1 MQGTHTTDSGS
12 NNQTLAAEVDCII
25 LKETSTKLSLSDSH
39 IHCFCHKVALIV
51 NTGLQALS
59 LSSKGLNKI
68 KKATLG
74 FVPELFAIEEDNE
87 INDPPSDSQETLVG
101 TLNNQLQVNKQL
113 DQDSDDEAADDEV
126 NTERQSGQSNIANI
140 FKKVDLVIQKIT
152 SSAARQSEFDTWCKK
167 LDYSGPHLIAGYGIQ
182 WNIKFQSR
190 ERAYNAR
197 HVINRLIKNKKD
209 RQEQDNERGP
219 NFFDNVEITR
229 NNWEVVKKMNDTLSE
244 FYFVTK
250 KMEGDI
256 SSGSMMLG
264 EYWGII
270 ASLKKKLTSATEEEF
285 RPMLVKMISQTDK
298 YLNEAL
304 NCDTIILATILN
316 PKNLT
321 TNQLPASQDH
331 SEYEKETPRKR
342 ELENAN
348 LFPET
353 IKGPTT
359 ELSIYLSG
367 KFKQPTSQVHEAL
380 QWWKPGFS
388 DLGTPCA
395 GLSRY
400 LFNLGKRGEVFF
412 SCIGHMRS

>member
-1 MQGTHTTDSGS
+1 MQGTHTTNSGS
-12 NNQTLAAEVDCII
+12 NNQTLAAELNHII

-39 IHCFCHKVALIV
+39 IRCFCHKVALIV
-51 NTGLQALS
+51 NAGLQALL

-74 FVPELFAIEEDNE
+74 FVPELFAIEEDDE

-152 SSAARQSEFDTWCKK
+152 SSAARRSEFDTR
-167 LDYSGPHLIAGYGIQ
+167 
-182 WNIKFQSR
+182 R

-197 HVINRLIKNKKD
+197 HVINRLIENEKD

-219 NFFDNVEITR
+219 NFFDNVEITQ
-229 NNWEVVKKMNDTLSE
+229 NDWQVE

-256 SSGSMMLG
+256 SSGSMML
-264 EYWGII
+264 
-270 ASLKKKLTSATEEEF
+270 
-285 RPMLVKMISQTDK
+285 DK

-316 PKNLT
+316 PSYRLSIFRTWYPSHHSYAKSLITSQFDSKKIDYKENLT

-342 ELENAN
+342 ELENAD

-353 IKGPTT
+353 IEGPTT
-359 ELSIYLSG
+359 ELSIYLLG
-367 KFKQPTSQVHEAL
+367 KFKQPTSQAHEAL

-388 DLGTPCA
+388 NLGTPCA

-412 SCIGHMRS
+412 SCVGHMRS